1 MNESEGGSGRE
12 QISHEAD
19 SIARRIEFPAWPMI
33 VLAVLVVARAAIFVL
48 AVLFEPWAVAP
59 GRMVP
64 PWAAISQATFF
75 IALAFVLLWYGRSDR
90 RAWVLGVFILD
101 AAATLLEAFVR
112 EIPSPS
118 GITWFAMRLRTDAF
132 QAAFLWFFASAFPKP
147 AINRTLAATMA
158 IGTAGALALG
168 VGLLTMDAL
177 ARFGGEIPRA
187 VSSLAT
193 NLQRNS
199 PGESDWYFTLQF
211 LWLMPLLVLMPL
223 KLREAGPD
231 DRRRFVWLTLGIAVG
246 FSPLVINVFLVTFSE
261 RYVQLVAPDN
271 RLRGLIIFLALTAVP
286 LAAAYAALVQRT
298 LDVRLVVRAAL
309 QYVLARSF
317 IVIVSVSPFV
327 VLLVMIGLNRNR
339 SVADLLSGRTGVVL
353 LGLTIAGLAAAL
365 GRRRLLALLDA
376 RFFRAAGRCTCDV
389 DGGCWYRSPVR
400 LH

>member
-1 MNESEGGSGRE
+1 
-12 QISHEAD
+12 
-19 SIARRIEFPAWPMI
+19 
-33 VLAVLVVARAAIFVL
+33 
-48 AVLFEPWAVAP
+48 
-59 GRMVP
+59 
-64 PWAAISQATFF
+64 
-75 IALAFVLLWYGRSDR
+75 
-90 RAWVLGVFILD
+90 
-101 AAATLLEAFVR
+101 
-112 EIPSPS
+112 
-118 GITWFAMRLRTDAF
+118 MRLRTDAF

-168 VGLLTMDAL
+168 MGLLTMDAL

-309 QYVLARSF
+309 QYVLARSV

-376 RFFRAAGRCTCDV
+376 RFFREQVDARATLMAVAGTVRQSASIDELGETLTRSLESAFHPTTILTALAGSDDQLHALDAELSPLSRGSALAQLVAGSNAPFDV
-389 DGGCWYRSPVR
+389 ESHAPGIIHRLASPDQEWLRNSGASILLPLRGAGDELLGRSSPGWKAQRAPV
-400 LH
+400 